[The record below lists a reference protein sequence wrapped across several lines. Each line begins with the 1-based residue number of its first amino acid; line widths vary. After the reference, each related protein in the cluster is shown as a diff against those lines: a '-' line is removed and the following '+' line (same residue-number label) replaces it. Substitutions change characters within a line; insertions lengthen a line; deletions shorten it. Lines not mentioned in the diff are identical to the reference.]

1 MSKVIKEVKT
11 GCPPVYY
18 SHTDSAPRFVE
29 KIRRAAHMDE
39 FTASLVL
46 KQLHGLNHTNCVII
60 DHDMSK

>member
-1 MSKVIKEVKT
+1 MSKVIKESIP
-11 GCPPVYY
+11 GMPVEYY
-18 SHTDSAPRFVE
+18 SHTDSAPRFE
-29 KIRRAAHMDE
+29 ERINKAAHMDE